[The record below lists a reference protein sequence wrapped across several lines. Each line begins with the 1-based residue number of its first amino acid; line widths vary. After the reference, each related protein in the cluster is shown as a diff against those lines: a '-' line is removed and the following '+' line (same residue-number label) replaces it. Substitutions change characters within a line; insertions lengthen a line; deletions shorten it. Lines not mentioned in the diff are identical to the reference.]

1 MGSTFIK
8 IATRLPITE
17 TIAATIYCLFAW
29 KWVVNYNELT
39 PLYKM
44 KNTEKEE
51 IVGPSNVKSLVF
63 EI

>member
-1 MGSTFIK
+1 MIK
-8 IATRLPITE
+8 LLNNHKFLR
-17 TIAATIYCLFAW
+17 TIKQIIDLFAW

-39 PLYKM
+39 PLFKM